1 MRLGGGGAGTCR
13 TWIAASLVRPGEDDD
28 PKGAE
33 DGETERREYVF
44 DQMEAMMSED
54 GLQADERMCDSID
67 SVGTM
72 LRKIYGSESEEDGEE
87 TMEAK
92 EQIVRVTDRSPQVVQ
107 VTAAPEIDYASKLC
121 TNLNFFT
128 ALLRVTFF
136 DGSPIFYRKLW
147 ALQNIFA
154 GRITFDFIQIWP
166 YPRQNP
172 M

>member
-1 MRLGGGGAGTCR
+1 MVQVSKSEGPFSRMRLGGGGAGTCR

-54 GLQADERMCDSID
+54 ELQADERMCDSID

-92 EQIVRVTDRSPQVVQ
+92 EQIVRVTEQ
-107 VTAAPEIDYASKLC
+107 IASGG
-121 TNLNFFT
+121 TG
-128 ALLRVTFF
+128 
-136 DGSPIFYRKLW
+136 DSGSR
-147 ALQNIFA
+147 N
-154 GRITFDFIQIWP
+154 
-166 YPRQNP
+166 
-172 M
+172 